1 MTLRARA
8 LSGLRWTVGARLV
21 AQILTWAI
29 TLVVIRLLSP
39 SDYGLLAM
47 ATIFVAFLAMIS
59 ELGLGPAVVQ
69 RADIGHVELRKVF
82 GVVILTRLAI
92 TVALIAAAPA
102 IARFF
107 DEPRLASVV
116 RVLALQFPIG
126 ALAIIPSALLD
137 RDMAFRGRSLV
148 DLGSAVVG
156 SLVVLGLALAGFG
169 VWALVTGTLVT
180 TILRTI
186 GLLVLAP
193 WWAPPSFALGGM
205 SALLAFGGR
214 MTAVQFLWYVFNQAD
229 VLIVGKWLGKE
240 VLGIYSVSMHVA
252 SMPNQRLS
260 ALINQL
266 AFPTFARLQH
276 DLAKVSEVLLMAT
289 RVLSFVAFPLFW
301 GLSSVAPEIVKVILG
316 PKWSAAALPLQILAL
331 VMPLR
336 LVNTIVANAV
346 QGKGRSDCVLRNVL
360 FAIMLTVPLLLGGTK
375 WGVVGVAVSWLLSS
389 PIVFAQNM
397 WRNLPVTGVDYRSF
411 WSAFAPNAVCAFG
424 MYCAV
429 LGLRVLLPPAASGWA
444 TLLALVGAGAA
455 AYAALS
461 WYVNRRTVYEVA
473 EFAREF
479 ARPARA
485 ARAPLSSGP
494 RAE

>member
-8 LSGLRWTVGARLV
+8 LSGLRWTVGARLA

-69 RADIGHVELRKVF
+69 RANIGHVELRKVF
-82 GVVILTRLAI
+82 GVIILTRLAI
-92 TVALIAAAPA
+92 TVTLIAAAPA

-148 DLGSAVVG
+148 DLGTAVVG

-186 GLLVLAP
+186 GLLALAP

-205 SALLAFGGR
+205 NALLAFGGR

-240 VLGIYSVSMHVA
+240 VLGIYSVSMTRIE
-252 SMPNQRLS
+252 PNQRLS

-266 AFPTFARLQH
+266 AFPTFARIQH

-289 RVLSFVAFPLFW
+289 RVVSFVAFPLFW

-346 QGKGRSDCVLRNVL
+346 QGMGRSDCVLRNVL
-360 FAIMLTVPLLLGGTK
+360 FAVVLTVPLLLGGTK

-411 WSAFAPNAVCAFG
+411 WSAFAPNAVCAFV

-429 LGLRVLLPPAASGWA
+429 LGLRGLLPPAASGWA

-455 AYAALS
+455 AYAATS
-461 WYVNRRTVYEVA
+461 WYANRRTVHEVA
-473 EFAREF
+473 EFAHEF
-479 ARPARA
+479 ARPAPS
-485 ARAPLSSGP
+485 PLSSGP